1 MPCVPFQHQGMRGIV
16 CVKGSLPPPKRCAY
30 CGKPATCLCDH
41 PKGKK
46 TCDRPMCAACAT
58 EVDTDLH
65 QCRDHC
71 QPGLF

>member
-1 MPCVPFQHQGMRGIV
+1 MPCIPFNQNGMRGIA
-16 CVKGSLPPPKRCAY
+16 CVRGPIARPKRCAY
-30 CGKPATCLCDH
+30 CGAPATCLCDH

-46 TCDRPMCAACAT
+46 TCDTPMCDDCVT

-65 QCRDHC
+65 QCRGHC